1 MKCSHVLI
9 RVLDLHQAVRDY
21 REAGFT
27 VDYAT
32 DPAKAQHAHIWFAQG
47 PIIELLTTPRH
58 ARCFKWM
65 IDLIAGFGAGRRMIG
80 WAEQGEG
87 FCDLALTTG
96 TADIGPE
103 RRRLAQIGIACGRA
117 VRWVRTKPDG
127 NRIRFQFAYP
137 RRPDLPFIVGTYD
150 PPQNPARTDHP
161 NGASGINQIILGAP
175 AADHGLI
182 RQMAGENSALL
193 LEIAP
198 HYGVQSIIVS
208 GLRGELPAHLLH
220 GAVLTGAGMPGLQNP
235 PLLGAGLA

>member
-9 RVLDLHQAVRDY
+9 RVADLHQAVRDY

-32 DPAKAQHAHIWFAQG
+32 NPAKAQHAHIWFAHG
-47 PIIELLTTPRH
+47 PIIELLTTPRQ
-58 ARCFKWM
+58 ARRFKWM

-96 TADIGPE
+96 TADIRPT
-103 RRRLAQIGIACGRA
+103 RQWLAEAGISCGRA

-127 NRIRFQFAYP
+127 SRIRFQFAYP
-137 RRPDLPFIVGTYD
+137 HRPDLPFIVGSYD

-161 NGASGINQIILGAP
+161 NGATGIRQIILGAP
-175 AADHGLI
+175 AADQGLI
-182 RQMAGENSALL
+182 RKMAGDDPTVR
-193 LEIAP
+193 LETSP
-198 HYGVQSIIVS
+198 RYGVQSIALS
-208 GLRGELPAHLLH
+208 GLNWVLPAHLLH
-220 GAVLTGAGMPGLQNP
+220 GAVLTAAGMPGLQNQP
-235 PLLGAGLA
+235 PRMMGLA